1 MYTLAVRR
9 SFIAR
14 HALIGGDWGR
24 ENEPNSHGYVLEL
37 QLSGEALDAHG
48 FLVDIVDV
56 DQHLDELVGRYR
68 DAMLNDLPEFAGL
81 NPSLEN
87 FARILTLALTD
98 RLREAA
104 PASVKVVLWEDSSA
118 WVSYKVHG

>member
-24 ENEPNSHGYVLEL
+24 ENDPNAHRFLLEL
-37 QLSGEALDAHG
+37 QLSGAELDEHG

-56 DQHLDELVGRYR
+56 DRHLDAIIARYR

-87 FARILTLALTD
+87 FVRILTHELVKALPAQ
-98 RLREAA
+98 RL
-104 PASVKVVLWEDSSA
+104 ASVQVVLWEDEAA
-118 WVSYKVHG
+118 WASYVVKT

>member
-24 ENEPNSHGYVLEL
+24 ENDPNSHRYLLEL
-37 QLSGEALDAHG
+37 RLSGDHLDAHG

-56 DQHLDELVGRYR
+56 ERHLDTLIDKYR
-68 DAMLNDLPEFAGL
+68 DAMLNDLPEFSGL
-81 NPSLEN
+81 NPSLEH
-87 FARILTLALTD
+87 FVRILTEAMAGALRGMGLAGI
-98 RLREAA
+98 E
-104 PASVKVVLWEDSSA
+104 VVLWEDESA
-118 WVSYKVHG
+118 WASFELPA

>member
-24 ENEPNSHGYVLEL
+24 ENEPNAHRYLLEL
-37 QLSGEALDAHG
+37 RLSGGALDQHG

-56 DQHLDELVGRYR
+56 DRRLDEAVGRYR
-68 DAMLNDLPEFAGL
+68 DAMLNDLPEFAGM

-87 FARILTLALTD
+87 FARILAIAMAGQLIGGSLS
-98 RLREAA
+98 
-104 PASVKVVLWEDSSA
+104 SVEVVLWEDEAA
-118 WVSYKVHG
+118 WASFVVHN